1 MIHDI
6 FVKWAFGQVSNA
18 TLRVALPRLRLAG
31 TVVLGRSQTFFCVAC
46 GPHIQGKQLRDSI
59 PYRVAPQPVL
69 IVFTPVVCFVT
80 DSGVFCLCHHKFRYF
95 PVEGCSTSVLFPAFL
110 RV

>member
-46 GPHIQGKQLRDSI
+46 GPQIQGKQLHDSI

-69 IVFTPVVCFVT
+69 IVFSPVV
-80 DSGVFCLCHHKFRYF
+80 SPFCRIVYHIMFCY
-95 PVEGCSTSVLFPAFL
+95 
-110 RV
+110 